1 MYGLAI
7 ATLLSQNDE
16 VVAVDISKERIELTN
31 KRISHIKDSY
41 IEEFF
46 AKKNLNLLATDD
58 YEKAFDNAEYIII
71 CTQTD
76 FNEQIG
82 QLDTTSIEQVIQK
95 VVDYNSDATI
105 IIKSTV
111 PIGFTEQMRNKY
123 DKNIIFCPEF
133 LREGSSLYDM
143 LYPSRI
149 VIGDKGSSAIE
160 FAEILKKNIL
170 KKDVDVQYT
179 NSNEAEAIKIFSNA
193 YLAMRI
199 AFFNELDTFA
209 EQRQMNTKEIIDG
222 VTADERIGKFYN
234 NPSFGYGGYCL
245 PKDTKQ
251 LLKSYKEIPQSL
263 ISAIIESNMK
273 REQYVA
279 NEIKERKPNTIGIYR
294 LQTKKNSDNI
304 RNSAIL
310 EVVKYLK
317 GTDAKI
323 VIYEPLLKDIKTFS
337 GYEVVNNLDEFT
349 RISDIIVA
357 NRMDDTILKYKDKLY
372 TRDIY
377 EIN

>member
-31 KRISHIKDSY
+31 KRISHIKDPY

-46 AKKNLNLLATDD
+46 SKKNLNLLATDD
-58 YEKAFDNAEYIII
+58 YRKAFDNAKYIII

-82 QLDTTSIEQVIQK
+82 QLDTKSIEQVIQK

-149 VIGDKGSSAIE
+149 VIGDKGPSAIE
-160 FAEILKKNIL
+160 FADILKNNIL

-209 EQRQMNTKEIIDG
+209 KQRQMNTKEIIDG

-263 ISAIIESNMK
+263 IGAIIESNMK
-273 REQYVA
+273 REQYIA
-279 NEIKERKPNTIGIYR
+279 NEIKEKKLNTIGIYR

-317 GTDAKI
+317 GTDSKI
-323 VIYEPLLKDIKTFS
+323 VIYEPLLKDAKTFN
-337 GYEVVNNLDEFT
+337 GYEVVNSLDEFF